1 MPLYRFRRY
10 LGDRLVLFIHIP
22 KTGGASVEHM
32 LKAAGGRQAL
42 WSRARVPGACSF
54 QHMHAE
60 MLSACFPKGFCDLTF
75 AVCRNPY
82 DRIFSEY
89 KSRTIQKNN
98 DVDFEAW
105 FDLALA
111 EYSKSNFFADN
122 HMRPQHEFV
131 MENCLVY
138 KMEEGLGHALNNV
151 SRRLGI
157 RPPRR
162 TVHHNRIDHPPVSI
176 RSETQRRI
184 LSLYQRDFEV
194 LGYDPDDFARSF
206 KPSAIHR

>member
-1 MPLYRFRRY
+1 MPLFRFRRF
-10 LGDRLVLFIHIP
+10 LGDKLVLFIHIP
-22 KTGGASVEHM
+22 KTGGASVERM

-42 WSRARVPGACSF
+42 WSKAGVLGACSP

-60 MLSACFPKGFCDLTF
+60 MLSACISKGFCDLTF

-89 KSRTIQKNN
+89 KSRTINKNG

-105 FDLALA
+105 FDLAST
-111 EYSKSNFFADN
+111 EYSKSHFFADN

-138 KMEEGLGHALNNV
+138 KMEEGLGHALKTV

-162 TVHHNRIDHPPVSI
+162 TAHHNRIDHAPVLI

-184 LSLYQRDFEV
+184 LSLYQKDFEAF
-194 LGYDPDDFARSF
+194 GYDQDDFGRSF
-206 KPSAIHR
+206 QTSA